1 MKVVAHQHV
10 SMNSH
15 LTGLRLRLPQRQQK
29 LTVSIVLHD
38 QLAVVSALDDV
49 VRIRS
54 NSEARLAGHQDRT

>member
-1 MKVVAHQHV
+1 
-10 SMNSH
+10 MNSH
-15 LTGLRLRLPQRQQK
+15 LTGLRLRQPQRQQK
-29 LTVSIVLHD
+29 LTISIVLHD